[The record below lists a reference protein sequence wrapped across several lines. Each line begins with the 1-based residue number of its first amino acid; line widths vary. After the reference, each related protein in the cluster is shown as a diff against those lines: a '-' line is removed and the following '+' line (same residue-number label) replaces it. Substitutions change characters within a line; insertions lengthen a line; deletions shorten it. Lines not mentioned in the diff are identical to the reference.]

1 MIGIGKYKYETTMKA
16 CFVGYIVQAIINN
29 FIPLLFVNFQK
40 VYSIS
45 LDKIT
50 LFITVNF
57 TVQIIIDF
65 VATIYVD
72 KIGYRPSIV
81 AAHIFSAAGLISLTI
96 LPEIIDPFAG
106 ILTSIC
112 LYAIGG
118 GLIEVLI
125 SPIMEAC
132 PTKNKEKAMSL
143 LHSFYCWG
151 HVGVVFLS
159 TLFFYFFG
167 IDNWKI
173 LTLIY
178 SAIPIFN
185 AFIFLKTPIASLLSD
200 GEEGMTL
207 GELFK
212 NKIFWMLVVIMLC
225 AGASELS
232 VSQWSSLFAEKG
244 LGLSKTMGDLAGP
257 MFFAIMMG
265 CSRVFYGKRG
275 DTIDIDKFTTYSSIL
290 CIVSYLLISLVP
302 SPIINLLACGT
313 CGISVG
319 IMWPGTFSKASA
331 TLKTGGTA
339 MFALLAL
346 AGDLGC
352 SAGPTLVGMIS
363 DAYGENI
370 KLGILVA
377 ILFPIGFIFTWKLL
391 SKTKKK
397 TEGSKVSE
405 GTEITE
411 TDVI

>member
-151 HVGVVFLS
+151 MS
-159 TLFFYFFG
+159 ASFFYPPCFF
-167 IDNWKI
+167 I
-173 LTLIY
+173 
-178 SAIPIFN
+178 S
-185 AFIFLKTPIASLLSD
+185 
-200 GEEGMTL
+200 
-207 GELFK
+207 
-212 NKIFWMLVVIMLC
+212 
-225 AGASELS
+225 S
-232 VSQWSSLFAEKG
+232 V
-244 LGLSKTMGDLAGP
+244 
-257 MFFAIMMG
+257 
-265 CSRVFYGKRG
+265 
-275 DTIDIDKFTTYSSIL
+275 
-290 CIVSYLLISLVP
+290 
-302 SPIINLLACGT
+302 
-313 CGISVG
+313 
-319 IMWPGTFSKASA
+319 
-331 TLKTGGTA
+331 
-339 MFALLAL
+339 
-346 AGDLGC
+346 
-352 SAGPTLVGMIS
+352 
-363 DAYGENI
+363 
-370 KLGILVA
+370 
-377 ILFPIGFIFTWKLL
+377 
-391 SKTKKK
+391 
-397 TEGSKVSE
+397 
-405 GTEITE
+405 
-411 TDVI
+411 